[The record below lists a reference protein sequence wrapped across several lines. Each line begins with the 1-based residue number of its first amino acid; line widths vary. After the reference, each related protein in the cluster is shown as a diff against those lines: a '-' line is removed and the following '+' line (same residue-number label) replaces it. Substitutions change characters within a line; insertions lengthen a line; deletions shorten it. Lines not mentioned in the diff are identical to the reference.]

1 MGVALQTIDLLDGIR
16 PTMISLCI
24 TFLASARMSRTT
36 ALALVLALPGCGN
49 DHGDT
54 VGSPTPP
61 PHLGATSGAL
71 PVTVSNQSSRTA
83 YILITGD
90 TSKTFTVSP
99 TTATIAAG
107 GSATFSVT
115 NISAGRIYVSY
126 DKALSTNS
134 PDGANP
140 GDLDYHTRFDK
151 VELTYNQ
158 GSGGSANL
166 TAVDFYAIPMML
178 QTSIQGTTINQLT
191 LTPGQTGSGLQTALA
206 GAVASGQSAP
216 VVNTADNK
224 FARMLSPVKAPASYG
239 KFDAFLATLGSAT
252 FTIAGTYFGTTSQSY
267 SYTGTVGPAHITLT
281 SADGNHILRVPL
293 TSLQYNATNLIDYN
307 GIYTCNAAYTVD
319 NVTHHVADNDI
330 YAAVYRDLVAG
341 FNLGFVTAGANNSST
356 WWTSAA
362 FPANTFAGTY
372 YNAYAKAAA
381 SNYPGAYGFPFSDRY
396 RQMLADL
403 GGAIDGMTVTIFGDD
418 TAAPAIA
425 PQGNVNPQTS
435 AANAPPVNVVLVTTD
450 NNFNLS
456 TFNLDLQTFQGGT
469 VNYFPPTTQT
479 PVSTSS
485 NTAQVNGLP
494 SQNGVNVY
502 TLTLRGRQYSV
513 LVSVSNGAVAWAS
526 IAGGGNATW
535 SAPNLFI
542 GGLD

>member
-1 MGVALQTIDLLDGIR
+1 
-16 PTMISLCI
+16 MISLCN
-24 TFLASARMSRTT
+24 TFLASARMSRAT
-36 ALALVLALPGCGN
+36 ALALVLALTGCGN
-49 DHGDT
+49 DHDDT

-61 PHLGATSGAL
+61 PRLGAAPGAL
-71 PVTVSNQSSRTA
+71 PVTVSNQSSHTA

-107 GSATFSVT
+107 GSATFNVT
-115 NISAGRIYVSY
+115 NLSAGRIYVSY
-126 DKALSTNS
+126 DKALSSSS

-216 VVNTADNK
+216 VVSTADSK

-239 KFDAFLATLGSAT
+239 KFDAFLATLGSST

-267 SYTGTVGPAHITLT
+267 SYKGTVGPSHITLT
-281 SADGNHILRVPL
+281 SADGNHTLRVPL
-293 TSLQYNATNLIDYN
+293 ASLQYNATNLIDYN

-341 FNLGFVTAGANNSST
+341 FNLGFVTAGTNNSSG

-362 FPANTFAGTY
+362 FPANAFAGTY
-372 YNAYAKAAA
+372 YNAYAQAAA

-403 GGAIDGMTVTIFGDD
+403 GGQIDAMTVTIFGDE

-435 AANAPPVNVVLVTTD
+435 AANAPPVNIVLVTTD
-450 NNFNLS
+450 NNFDLS
-456 TFNLDLQTFQGGT
+456 TFNFDLQTFQGGT
-469 VNYFPPTTQT
+469 VNYFPPSTQT

-485 NTAQVNGLP
+485 NTAQVNGIP
-494 SQNGVNVY
+494 SQNGLNVY